1 MTLGTFWASFTAMT
15 VLSLSDL
22 QHGFAYLLAH
32 PEFLLRS
39 VINAARMRFGIP
51 LDGLVWL
58 LDKVTRG
65 KLPEDLALT
74 PIPPGLRVA
83 ASVDVMGTSMSL
95 AAVVTVESVML
106 SAESIRVQLRVR
118 DLSIKAPATSPMA
131 GMLAMMDLSKP
142 GDLLSFLP
150 MKPPMILDAQGD
162 LFVLDLMKLPKL
174 AKNPL
179 ARKIVAAVSEVLSV
193 KELRTEDDLLVVG
206 LRAMPLGF
214 MAALGHLRS

>member
-1 MTLGTFWASFTAMT
+1 MT

-22 QHGFAYLLAH
+22 QNGLAYLLAH

-39 VINAARMRFGIP
+39 LINAVRMRFGIP

-58 LDKVTRG
+58 LG
-65 KLPEDLALT
+65 KATKGRLPEDLALT

-83 ASVDVMGTSMSL
+83 ASVDVMGTPMSL
-95 AAVVTVESVML
+95 AAVLTVESVML
-106 SAESIRVQLRVR
+106 SAESIRVQVRVR

-142 GDLLSFLP
+142 GDLLNFLP
-150 MKPPMILDAQGD
+150 MRPPIILDAQGD

-174 AKNPL
+174 ARNPM
-179 ARKIVAAVSEVLSV
+179 ARKLVAAASEVVAV
-193 KELRTEDDLLVVG
+193 KELRTEDDLLVIG
-206 LRAMPLGF
+206 FRAMPLGF
-214 MAALGHLRS
+214 MAALGHLRG

>member
-1 MTLGTFWASFTAMT
+1 MT

-22 QHGFAYLLAH
+22 QHGLAYLMAH

-58 LDKVTRG
+58 LG
-65 KLPEDLALT
+65 KATKGRLPEDLALT

-95 AAVVTVESVML
+95 AAVITVESVML
-106 SAESIRVQLRVR
+106 SAESIRVQVRVR

-142 GDLLSFLP
+142 GDLLNFLP
-150 MKPPMILDAQGD
+150 MRPPIILDAQGD

-174 AKNPL
+174 ARNPL
-179 ARKIVAAVSEVLSV
+179 ARKLVAAASEIVAV
-193 KELRTEDDLLVVG
+193 KELRTEDDLLVIG
-206 LRAMPLGF
+206 FRAMPLGF
-214 MAALGHLRS
+214 MAALGHLRG